1 MLKYD
6 QKKQQQQ
13 QCTTFEEK
21 EKMKLWNSNFEPFII
36 YVYACVTYI
45 IIITSLVCLF
55 WPFLY
60 VCSCRIMYFLQWL
73 NSFNQPFIKKKKKIH
88 TAHTKLFVIWL
99 CVYRWMMILNAIYFH
114 FKNQNY
120 LKNIYHW
127 DGLRNSNV
135 KCMCVRVSGFLQL
148 NNKWFQFKVRIHCVV
163 Y

>member
-1 MLKYD
+1 MRTYAIYIRMMTANINAKIWT
-6 QKKQQQQ
+6 KKNNNNSS
-13 QCTTFEEK
+13 TFEEK

-36 YVYACVTYI
+36 YVYSCATYIIII

-73 NSFNQPFIKKKKKIH
+73 NSFNQPFIEKKKNIH

-99 CVYRWMMILNAIYFH
+99 CVYRWMMFLNAIYFH

-120 LKNIYHW
+120 LKISIIEMAYEI
-127 DGLRNSNV
+127 L
-135 KCMCVRVSGFLQL
+135 M
-148 NNKWFQFKVRIHCVV
+148 
-163 Y
+163 